1 MKYDKNHALLE
12 CSIPGIPQK
21 SGKVRDVFDLGDKLL
36 MVVTDR
42 ISAFDVILPCG
53 VPDKGKVL
61 NQLSLFWLEF
71 FGVKNHLITAN
82 VDEYPAE
89 LQPYKEDLR
98 GRSMLVKKVKMVEV
112 ECIARGY
119 LTGSGWKEYQQS
131 QTVNG
136 EKLRA
141 GYENASKLD
150 EVLFTPT
157 TKAAIGDHDEAINYE
172 QTKALVGEATAQAL
186 KDATIGL
193 YTKAADY
200 AAQHGIIIADT
211 KFEFGQDD
219 DGSLILADEVLTPDS
234 SRFWP
239 QASYKVGA
247 NPPSLDKQYVRDWLD
262 SINFNHQPPGPV
274 LPDDVIAR
282 TREIYIKRT
291 FPARSWPNVRH
302 SSFII
307 YNRSKETMGMFD
319 QVREAMKMR
328 SEAKKIEAEIKKIT
342 AEYSNGGITVVAKG
356 DMTIDKIAITP
367 EAYEEV
373 KAGKPAR
380 FETML
385 FNVVN
390 GALKKARETTQQEM
404 AKLMQANGGFGGLFG
419 K

>member
-89 LQPYKEDLR
+89 LQPFREDLR
-98 GRSMLVKKVKMVEV
+98 GRSMLVKKVRMVEV

-119 LTGSGWKEYQQS
+119 LTGSGWKEYQKT

-141 GYENASKLD
+141 GYENASRLD

-157 TKAAIGDHDEAINYE
+157 TKAAIGDHDEAINYAE
-172 QTKALVGEATAQAL
+172 TVKLVGEATAKAL
-186 KDATIGL
+186 RDATIEL
-193 YTKAADY
+193 YSKAADY
-200 AAQHGIIIADT
+200 AAKHGIIIADT

-239 QASYKVGA
+239 EASYKVGA

-274 LPDDVIAR
+274 LPDEVIAK
-282 TREIYIKRT
+282 TREIYIKA
-291 FPARSWPNVRH
+291 FEDLS
-302 SSFII
+302 
-307 YNRSKETMGMFD
+307 G
-319 QVREAMKMR
+319 
-328 SEAKKIEAEIKKIT
+328 KKLA
-342 AEYSNGGITVVAKG
+342 
-356 DMTIDKIAITP
+356 
-367 EAYEEV
+367 
-373 KAGKPAR
+373 
-380 FETML
+380 
-385 FNVVN
+385 
-390 GALKKARETTQQEM
+390 
-404 AKLMQANGGFGGLFG
+404 
-419 K
+419 

>member
-61 NQLSLFWLEF
+61 NQLSLFWLDF

-89 LQPYKEDLR
+89 LQPYKEDLC
-98 GRSMLVKKVKMVEV
+98 GRSMLVKKVDMVPV

-119 LTGSGWKEYQQS
+119 LTGSGWKEYQKS
-131 QTVNG
+131 GTVNG

-157 TKAAIGDHDEAINYE
+157 TKAEIGDHDEAINYE
-172 QTKALVGEATAQAL
+172 QTVNLVGAETAKL
-186 KDATIGL
+186 LRDATTGL
-193 YTKAADY
+193 YRKAADY
-200 AAQHGIIIADT
+200 AAKHGIIIADT
-211 KFEFGQDD
+211 KFEFGKDA

-239 QASYKVGA
+239 EASYKVGA

-274 LPDDVIAR
+274 LPDDVISR
-282 TREIYIKRT
+282 TREIYIK
-291 FPARSWPNVRH
+291 
-302 SSFII
+302 
-307 YNRSKETMGMFD
+307 
-319 QVREAMKMR
+319 
-328 SEAKKIEAEIKKIT
+328 
-342 AEYSNGGITVVAKG
+342 
-356 DMTIDKIAITP
+356 
-367 EAYEEV
+367 AYENLS
-373 KAGKPAR
+373 GK
-380 FETML
+380 
-385 FNVVN
+385 
-390 GALKKARETTQQEM
+390 
-404 AKLMQANGGFGGLFG
+404 KLA
-419 K
+419 

>member
-61 NQLSLFWLEF
+61 NQLSLFWLDF

-119 LTGSGWKEYQQS
+119 LTGSGWKEYQKS

-172 QTKALVGEATAQAL
+172 ETVKLVGEASAKAL
-186 KDATIGL
+186 RDATIGL
-193 YTKAADY
+193 YSKAADY
-200 AAQHGIIIADT
+200 AAKHGIIIADT
-211 KFEFGQDD
+211 KFEFGKDD

-262 SINFNHQPPGPV
+262 SVNFNHQPPGPV

-282 TREIYIKRT
+282 TREIYIK
-291 FPARSWPNVRH
+291 A
-302 SSFII
+302 
-307 YNRSKETMGMFD
+307 
-319 QVREAMKMR
+319 
-328 SEAKKIEAEIKKIT
+328 
-342 AEYSNGGITVVAKG
+342 
-356 DMTIDKIAITP
+356 
-367 EAYEEV
+367 
-373 KAGKPAR
+373 
-380 FETML
+380 FENL
-385 FNVVN
+385 S
-390 GALKKARETTQQEM
+390 GR
-404 AKLMQANGGFGGLFG
+404 KLV
-419 K
+419 

>member
-12 CSIPGIPQK
+12 CAIPGIPQK

-61 NQLSLFWLEF
+61 NQLSLFWLDF

-98 GRSMLVKKVKMVEV
+98 GRSMLVEKVKMVEV

-119 LTGSGWKEYQQS
+119 LTGSGWKEYQKS

-157 TKAAIGDHDEAINYE
+157 TKAAIGDHDEAINYAE
-172 QTKALVGEATAQAL
+172 TVKLVGEATAKAL
-186 KDATIGL
+186 RDATIGL
-193 YTKAADY
+193 YSKAADY
-200 AAQHGIIIADT
+200 AAKHGIIIADT
-211 KFEFGQDD
+211 KFEFGKDD

-239 QASYKVGA
+239 EASYKVGA

-282 TREIYIKRT
+282 TREIYIKA
-291 FPARSWPNVRH
+291 FKDLSG
-302 SSFII
+302 
-307 YNRSKETMGMFD
+307 KEL
-319 QVREAMKMR
+319 A
-328 SEAKKIEAEIKKIT
+328 
-342 AEYSNGGITVVAKG
+342 
-356 DMTIDKIAITP
+356 
-367 EAYEEV
+367 
-373 KAGKPAR
+373 
-380 FETML
+380 
-385 FNVVN
+385 
-390 GALKKARETTQQEM
+390 
-404 AKLMQANGGFGGLFG
+404 
-419 K
+419 

>member
-12 CSIPGIPQK
+12 CAIPGVPVK

-53 VPDKGKVL
+53 VPEKGKVL

-71 FGVKNHLITAN
+71 FGVKNHLVTAN
-82 VDEYPAE
+82 VDEYPE
-89 LQPYKEDLR
+89 ILQPHKEDLR

-119 LTGSGWKEYQQS
+119 LTGSGWKEYQKS

-150 EVLFTPT
+150 DVLFTPT

-172 QTKALVGEATAQAL
+172 QTVALVGETTAKLL

-193 YTKAADY
+193 YSKAADY
-200 AAQHGIIIADT
+200 ARTHGIIIADT
-211 KFEFGQDD
+211 KFEFGQDA

-239 QASYKVGA
+239 EASYKVGA
-247 NPPSLDKQYVRDWLD
+247 NPPSLDKQFVRDWLD
-262 SINFNHQPPGPV
+262 SIHFNHQPPGPV

-282 TREIYIKRT
+282 THDIYVK
-291 FPARSWPNVRH
+291 
-302 SSFII
+302 
-307 YNRSKETMGMFD
+307 
-319 QVREAMKMR
+319 
-328 SEAKKIEAEIKKIT
+328 
-342 AEYSNGGITVVAKG
+342 
-356 DMTIDKIAITP
+356 
-367 EAYEEV
+367 AYEDLS
-373 KAGKPAR
+373 GR
-380 FETML
+380 
-385 FNVVN
+385 
-390 GALKKARETTQQEM
+390 
-404 AKLMQANGGFGGLFG
+404 KLV
-419 K
+419 

>member
-42 ISAFDVILPCG
+42 ISAFAVILPCG

-119 LTGSGWKEYQQS
+119 LTGSGWKEYQKS

-157 TKAAIGDHDEAINYE
+157 TKAAIGDHDEASE
-172 QTKALVGEATAQAL
+172 SGHTKALGGEATAQAR

-274 LPDDVIAR
+274 LPNDVIAR
-282 TREIYIKRT
+282 TREIYIK
-291 FPARSWPNVRH
+291 
-302 SSFII
+302 
-307 YNRSKETMGMFD
+307 
-319 QVREAMKMR
+319 
-328 SEAKKIEAEIKKIT
+328 
-342 AEYSNGGITVVAKG
+342 
-356 DMTIDKIAITP
+356 
-367 EAYEEV
+367 AYEDLS
-373 KAGKPAR
+373 G
-380 FETML
+380 T
-385 FNVVN
+385 
-390 GALKKARETTQQEM
+390 
-404 AKLMQANGGFGGLFG
+404 KLA
-419 K
+419 

>member
-119 LTGSGWKEYQQS
+119 LTGSGWKEYQKS

-262 SINFNHQPPGPV
+262 SINFNHQPPGPA

-282 TREIYIKRT
+282 TREIYIK
-291 FPARSWPNVRH
+291 
-302 SSFII
+302 
-307 YNRSKETMGMFD
+307 
-319 QVREAMKMR
+319 
-328 SEAKKIEAEIKKIT
+328 
-342 AEYSNGGITVVAKG
+342 
-356 DMTIDKIAITP
+356 
-367 EAYEEV
+367 AYEDLS
-373 KAGKPAR
+373 GK
-380 FETML
+380 
-385 FNVVN
+385 
-390 GALKKARETTQQEM
+390 
-404 AKLMQANGGFGGLFG
+404 KLA
-419 K
+419 

>member
-12 CSIPGIPQK
+12 CAIPGIPQK

-98 GRSMLVKKVKMVEV
+98 GRSMLVKKVDMVPV

-119 LTGSGWKEYQQS
+119 LTGSGWKEYQKAG
-131 QTVNG
+131 TVNG

-172 QTKALVGEATAQAL
+172 QTVRLVGAETAKLL
-186 KDATIGL
+186 KDATTGL
-193 YTKAADY
+193 YKKAADY

-211 KFEFGQDD
+211 KFEFGKDA

-282 TREIYIKRT
+282 TREIYVK
-291 FPARSWPNVRH
+291 
-302 SSFII
+302 
-307 YNRSKETMGMFD
+307 
-319 QVREAMKMR
+319 
-328 SEAKKIEAEIKKIT
+328 
-342 AEYSNGGITVVAKG
+342 
-356 DMTIDKIAITP
+356 
-367 EAYEEV
+367 AYEDLS
-373 KAGKPAR
+373 GR
-380 FETML
+380 
-385 FNVVN
+385 
-390 GALKKARETTQQEM
+390 
-404 AKLMQANGGFGGLFG
+404 KLA
-419 K
+419 

>member
-219 DGSLILADEVLTPDS
+219 DGLLILADEVLTPDS

-282 TREIYIKRT
+282 TREIYIK
-291 FPARSWPNVRH
+291 
-302 SSFII
+302 
-307 YNRSKETMGMFD
+307 
-319 QVREAMKMR
+319 
-328 SEAKKIEAEIKKIT
+328 
-342 AEYSNGGITVVAKG
+342 
-356 DMTIDKIAITP
+356 
-367 EAYEEV
+367 AYEDLS
-373 KAGKPAR
+373 GK
-380 FETML
+380 
-385 FNVVN
+385 
-390 GALKKARETTQQEM
+390 
-404 AKLMQANGGFGGLFG
+404 KLA
-419 K
+419 